1 MLHSSNDL
9 FRLISLKFR
18 FIPFA
23 IISSAFFFTLFHRQC
38 SNRIYAYLRNTR
50 NGKEEFL
57 ARQQLRSL
65 PFYIVA
71 IWISVTSA
79 NPASKSSPFVPALQ
93 RAFTGRQCG
102 NQHCCSIDSRM
113 NVNMHILVEYSYVIK
128 RRLILLYRKR
138 RDS

>member
-1 MLHSSNDL
+1 MQQS
-9 FRLISLKFR
+9 
-18 FIPFA
+18 
-23 IISSAFFFTLFHRQC
+23 
-38 SNRIYAYLRNTR
+38 YLRVSTKH
-50 NGKEEFL
+50 KE
-57 ARQQLRSL
+57 RKRGISCTPPRVQLRSL

-128 RRLILLYRKR
+128 RRLIYFTVSVVIVEWNFLEDFKRIIKWRKSPYLGFFITQETKNR
-138 RDS
+138 QC